1 MKYQFR
7 TDIETKV
14 PTCALIENYQDLS
27 RAIKTRDWD
36 LVQVA
41 ADCLAGR
48 MSGVSPV
55 SMSLRRCVENASS
68 VMERVR
74 TRTAAVRKPVGC
86 G

>member
-27 RAIKTRDWD
+27 IAIQNGDWD
-36 LVQVA
+36 LVEVV
-41 ADCLAGR
+41 ADCLADTINDYTIVPEGLTA
-48 MSGVSPV
+48 STKSP
-55 SMSLRRCVENASS
+55 
-68 VMERVR
+68 
-74 TRTAAVRKPVGC
+74 AAARKSVGC